1 MEEFTQENQNY
12 LEDAKTTLELCKQL
26 KSLYDAGSLE
36 EKAGLAKIVASNYS
50 LIDGT
55 LYPQMRKPF
64 DLVAKGLSSSEWLP
78 LLDAFRHPTEG
89 FKIELSSVRILFE
102 NAKISLAA

>member
-12 LEDAKTTLELCKQL
+12 LEDAKTTLELCNQL

-78 LLDAFRHPTEG
+78 ESYPETTLFRSGILDFPLSNGEG
-89 FKIELSSVRILFE
+89 CME
-102 NAKISLAA
+102 NH